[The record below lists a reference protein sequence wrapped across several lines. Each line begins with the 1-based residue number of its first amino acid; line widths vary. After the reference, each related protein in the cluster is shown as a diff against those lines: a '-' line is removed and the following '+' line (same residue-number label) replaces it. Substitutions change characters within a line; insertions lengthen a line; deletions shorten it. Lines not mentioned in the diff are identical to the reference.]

1 MEFFDKKEE
10 VLEVKLTPY
19 GRYKLMKGLWK
30 PAYYAFFDEGVIY
43 NSAFAGF
50 TEGQNNIEPR
60 IQDNTPS
67 LKPLNV
73 FTGIQTAASASAAL
87 IRSVYDEN
95 NNIADDPLFMD
106 PGAIYNREELQYVT
120 DRVAYL
126 SRPLGKSRLNSN
138 KIPAWELSA
147 RQGTVS
153 SVTASYSSSAGMALI
168 PQLDINIKYYTYA
181 SRILNY
187 SVEMATTGSDNSD
200 ILFTEATDAHN
211 EQAITTHILP
221 DGTYIVINPEDLVM
235 EVIENNADFGK
246 ENFDIEVFASSSSST
261 VLGGLTQ
268 LQFNN
273 NLESSYTPQDV
284 QYHLTVESD
293 NEIDAELMKK
303 IGISDF
309 IALGGAEGSQV
320 VSTRDY
326 WIKNL
331 YDPEED
337 ICD

>member
-30 PAYYAFFDEGVIY
+30 PAYYSFFDEGVVY
-43 NSAFAGF
+43 NGAFAGLI
-50 TEGQNNIEPR
+50 EDQNNIEPR

-67 LKPLNV
+67 LKTLNV
-73 FTGIQTAASASAAL
+73 FTGIQTAASASAAN
-87 IRSVYDEN
+87 IRKYFDEN
-95 NNIADDPLFMD
+95 ENIADDPLFMD

-126 SRPLGKSRLNSN
+126 SRPLGQSRQNST
-138 KIPAWELSA
+138 KVPAWELSA
-147 RQGTVS
+147 RQGRVS
-153 SVTASYSSSAGMALI
+153 SVTASYSSSAGMAQI

-181 SRILNY
+181 SKIVNY
-187 SVEMATTGSDNSD
+187 SIEMAASGSENSD
-200 ILFTEATDAHN
+200 IFFTKAGDAHN
-211 EQAITTHILP
+211 EQAIITDIQP
-221 DGTYIVINPEDLVM
+221 DGTYVVINPEDLVM
-235 EVIENNADFGK
+235 EVIEKNADFEK
-246 ENFDIEVFASSSSST
+246 ENFDVEVFMSSSSST

-273 NLESSYTPQDV
+273 DLGSVYTPQDV
-284 QYHLTVESD
+284 QYYLTVQSD
-293 NEIDAELMKK
+293 NEIDSKLMKK
-303 IGISDF
+303 LGISDF
-309 IALGGAEGSQV
+309 PTLGMHEGAQV
-320 VSTRDY
+320 VSTREY
-326 WIKNL
+326 FIKNL